1 MTNLSLV
8 FMQAAAPQQGSSWG
22 FWIMIIAMI
31 AIMYFFMIR
40 PQNKKQK
47 ELAKFRNGLQQGDEV
62 ITAGGIYGRGKTVEA
77 TFVIL
82 EIADGVR
89 IKIDKNSIYANVNDT
104 QQDKK

>member
-47 ELAKFRNGLQQGDEV
+47 ENTYEDESSED
-62 ITAGGIYGRGKTVEA
+62 I
-77 TFVIL
+77 
-82 EIADGVR
+82 
-89 IKIDKNSIYANVNDT
+89 NSFSYLNNYPEDE
-104 QQDKK
+104 QQDSVANLNEELE